1 MVNYYLI
8 DAFIITMLVMIA
20 LIFVWFVYRRISL
33 FKLNTKYRKQEQER
47 RFETIWN
54 DIENIKDIHR
64 SDFQYLNKERLDLI
78 ARVATLEEQIKNK
91 EGKKNVKKKKRN

>member
-20 LIFVWFVYRRISL
+20 LIFVWFIYRRISIL
-33 FKLNTKYRKQEQER
+33 KINAKFRKQEQER
-47 RFETIWN
+47 RFENIWN
-54 DIENIKDIHR
+54 DIERVRDNNR

-78 ARVATLEEQIKNK
+78 DRVATLEEQIKNK
-91 EGKKNVKKKKRN
+91 ENKKNVKKKKRN

>member
-20 LIFVWFVYRRISL
+20 LIFVWFIYRRISI
-33 FKLNTKYRKQEQER
+33 FKLNAKYRKQEQER
-47 RFETIWN
+47 RFENIWN
-54 DIENIKDIHR
+54 DIERVRDGNR
-64 SDFQYLNKERLDLI
+64 SDFQYLNKERLDLT

-91 EGKKNVKKKKRN
+91 EDKKNVKKKKRN